1 LISGLFSLP
10 LASADA
16 ATASPRA
23 PAASTTEQFVAGP
36 ENALVRTLAGAVTA
50 GPLDYNPIVL
60 CGPVGVGKSSLA
72 HALAARR
79 AAALHLKNIITTT
92 GADLARALAHAVETD
107 SVADFRTR
115 HQRCDLL
122 LIDDLQQL
130 ANKPAAQQFLL
141 TTFDALLRRDSLV
154 IATIK
159 SASGASPGLSG
170 LMPTLASR
178 LAGGLTVLLAPPGP
192 LARRELVEQFASRVQ
207 LSLAADVLSQIASHG
222 DDPPNRPPT
231 AAKLRHVVLQ
241 LASLAEEN
249 HGRIKSAQV
258 ARLLAEESPEAKVI
272 CKQVMTLTGKHFGVT
287 LADLRGKSRQ
297 QTVAEARGLAM
308 YVARQ
313 ITGAS
318 YAEIGR
324 QFGNRDHTTVLHA
337 CRKFDNL
344 VASDEPTRR
353 LAAELA
359 TQVATDSAS

>member
-23 PAASTTEQFVAGP
+23 GAASIAEHFVAGP
-36 ENALVRTLAGAVTA
+36 ENVLVRALASAVIA
-50 GPLDYNPIVL
+50 DPLDYNPIVL
-60 CGPVGVGKSSLA
+60 HGPLGVGKSSLA
-72 HALAARR
+72 HALLARR
-79 AAALHLKNIITTT
+79 AAALHLKNFITTT

-141 TTFDALLRRDSLV
+141 STLDALLRRGALV
-154 IATIK
+154 IATLK
-159 SASGASPGLSG
+159 SPAASPTDLG
-170 LMPTLASR
+170 LMAALASR
-178 LAGGLTVLLAPPGP
+178 LSTGLTVPLVPPGP
-192 LARRELVEQFASRVQ
+192 LARRALIEQFASRVQ
-207 LSLAADVLSQIASHG
+207 LSLSADLVSQIASHG
-222 DDPPNRPPT
+222 AEPPGRPPNAVR
-231 AAKLRHVVLQ
+231 LRHVVMQ

-249 HGRIKSAQV
+249 RGRIKSTQV
-258 ARLLAEESPEAKVI
+258 ARLLAEESPEAKAV
-272 CKQVMTLTGKHFGVT
+272 CKQVISLVGKHFGVT
-287 LADLRGKSRQ
+287 LSDLRGKSRQ
-297 QTVAEARGLAM
+297 QTIAEARGLAM

-313 ITGAS
+313 LTGAS

-337 CRKFDNL
+337 CRKFDDL
-344 VASDEPTRR
+344 VASHEPTSR

-359 TQVATDSAS
+359 TQVASGSAS